1 MTTRPVS
8 VDGGLA
14 SRLYVYAIV
23 PVAAMD
29 LSEMEGLAGRAVHE
43 VRQGPLAALV
53 SAIEEERL
61 RPTRANLSAHQ
72 QVVSSAHSRG
82 PALPVRFGTVFPDEE
97 TLRVDLL
104 APEQLRLEAMLADFE
119 GKDEFRVKCRY
130 LPDVAIREVVERSPS
145 IRKLRARADNAASP
159 ATRQAQQVRLG
170 EIVMLELERLRE
182 RDAATVVD
190 GLAPHI
196 LSWEPIDDPSDDVP
210 LHAAFLVDRRRTRD
224 LESALEEIASRQKDR
239 MQVELI
245 GPLPLWD
252 FSHVSAGVA

>member
-1 MTTRPVS
+1 MTRPVS
-8 VDGGLA
+8 VDGELA

-23 PVAAMD
+23 PAAATD
-29 LSEMEGLAGRAVHE
+29 LSDLEGLGGRAVHE
-43 VRQGPLAALV
+43 TRQGSLSVLV
-53 SAIEEERL
+53 SPIEADRV

-72 QVVSSAHSRG
+72 QVVSSAHRRG
-82 PALPVRFGTVFPDEE
+82 PVLPVRFGTVFPDEE
-97 TLRVDLL
+97 TLRADLL
-104 APEQLRLEAMLADFE
+104 DPERLTLEAMLAGFE

-130 LPDVAIREVVERSPS
+130 LPDVALREIVERSPS
-145 IRKLRARADNAASP
+145 IRKLRARADSAASP

-182 RDAATVVD
+182 RDAATVVND
-190 GLAPHI
+190 LAPHI

-224 LESALEEIASRQKDR
+224 LEAALEQIASRQKDR